1 MSEPWP
7 TSPSTVTD
15 PASLIAKAASLLFA
29 NGQTTHRVVLD
40 TTRLA
45 AAYGYNAHV
54 LAQWDA
60 IYLRLR
66 QAEDDTAAW
75 QVHVLEVKPAGV
87 DMQKVARTN
96 QFIDQVCESKSPLGA
111 EALTQANRD
120 LETIVALKPSSNIR
134 FALMAGAGASALG
147 IVFGVTE
154 PLTIALI
161 FVAAMVGAVLRRML
175 GQFSSNLFLQPLAAA
190 LVAGLLGGYAQN
202 LFKGAALQ
210 FVEIAP
216 CMILVPGA
224 HILNASL
231 DLIRGRLGLGVSRLA
246 YCALILVA
254 ICTGLMLGLTI
265 AGSSLATTL
274 LASHTPIWI
283 DIMAA
288 GVAVAAF
295 GAFFSLPWKMLAAP
309 VLVGMFCHGS
319 RWLVLESG
327 GGVVLGALVACL
339 IAGCAMT
346 LISRWLKLPFAAL
359 AFASVVSMMPG
370 IFIFKFASGLIDVY
384 VAGEHATLQM
394 LSTVV
399 SLGTAT
405 LMVVLVMTIGLI
417 VPKMMIEAYIDSK
430 NHLNSP

>member
-1 MSEPWP
+1 M
-7 TSPSTVTD
+7 TD
-15 PASLIAKAASLLFA
+15 PIRLISEAASLLFA
-29 NGQTTHRVVLD
+29 NGQTTLRVVLD

-45 AAYGYNAHV
+45 SAYGYDAHV

-66 QAEDDTAAW
+66 RAADETAPW

-96 QFIDQVCESKSPLGA
+96 QLIDQVCEAKDPLAPDRLAMADEGLKA
-111 EALTQANRD
+111 
-120 LETIVALKPSSNIR
+120 IVALEPSSTMR
-134 FALMAGAGASALG
+134 FAFMAGAGAGALG

-161 FVAAMVGAVLRRML
+161 FLAALLGALVRRVLGRL
-175 GQFSSNLFLQPLAAA
+175 SSNLFLQPLAAA
-190 LVAGLLGGYAQN
+190 LVAGLLGGYAQT
-202 LFKGAALQ
+202 LFEGAALQ

-224 HILNASL
+224 HILNGSL

-265 AGSSLATTL
+265 AGSSLATSL
-274 LASHTPIWI
+274 LPSHTPIWV
-283 DIMAA
+283 DIIAA

-295 GAFFSLPWKMLAAP
+295 GVFFSLPWQMLAAP

-346 LISRWLKLPFAAL
+346 VLSRWLKLPFAAL

-370 IFIFKFASGLIDVY
+370 IFVFKFASGLIDVY
-384 VAGEHATLQM
+384 VAGEQASLQM

-405 LMVVLVMTIGLI
+405 LLIVLVMTIGLI
-417 VPKMMIEAYIDSK
+417 VPKMMIEAYADARASQRT
-430 NHLNSP
+430 S

>member
-1 MSEPWP
+1 M
-7 TSPSTVTD
+7 TD
-15 PASLIAKAASLLFA
+15 PTSLIAKAASLLFA

-45 AAYGYNAHV
+45 AAYGYDAHV

-96 QFIDQVCESKSPLGA
+96 QFIDQICESKSPLGA
-111 EALTQANRD
+111 EALDQAKRD
-120 LETIVALKPSSNIR
+120 LETIVALKPSSNTR

-147 IVFGVTE
+147 VVFGVTE

-161 FVAAMVGAVLRRML
+161 FVAALVGAVLRRIL
-175 GQFSSNLFLQPLAAA
+175 GQFSNNLFLQPLAAA
-190 LVAGLLGGYAQN
+190 LVAGLLGGYAQT

-246 YCALILVA
+246 YCALILIA

-274 LASHTPIWI
+274 LASQTPIWI
-283 DIMAA
+283 DIIAA

-295 GAFFSLPWKMLAAP
+295 GTFFSLPWQMLAAP

-319 RWLVLESG
+319 RWLVLEGG

-370 IFIFKFASGLIDVY
+370 IFVFKFASGLIDVY

-430 NHLNSP
+430 NHPKVP